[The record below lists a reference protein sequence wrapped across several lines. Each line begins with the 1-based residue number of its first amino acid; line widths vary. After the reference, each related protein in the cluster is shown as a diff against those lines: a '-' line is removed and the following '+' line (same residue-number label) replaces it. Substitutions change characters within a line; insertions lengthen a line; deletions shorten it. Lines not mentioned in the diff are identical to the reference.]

1 MHTMNKTLT
10 HKEIQALPDGSHA
23 IGGVKGLYVR
33 KRAEQTQYFL
43 RWKKDGKQQT
53 RFYAIGLSLR
63 EVREIAYRDRQLLNL
78 GLDPKEEEKKA
89 QAAKEAEIEAKRKE
103 EERRRFTFRLVSD
116 EWLKEQIQI
125 QRWKNNV
132 TGEKHAR
139 QRLNKYLLPA
149 FGDKLISEITAQDA
163 FLFFSPLWT
172 AKSGT
177 ADKLYDLLKAI
188 FNWAIAKGIYQIT
201 ENPINKRG
209 ALGILLEPLTKQRT
223 DTDNHPSLD
232 FHEVPQ
238 FIEALTKLGSP
249 SALAVA
255 FSIVTASRFKA
266 VRCAE
271 WSEIDLKN
279 KVWNIP
285 EEHDKMKGRRMR
297 QVLLSD
303 EAIELLSY
311 LPRVNNYLFPSGSH
325 LGKLS
330 ENAPSMLIR
339 GMDTQ
344 KAAIDGRGWKDFT
357 RRNGAGKIEPVRIT
371 QHGTARASFRTWAK
385 NDELGNN
392 RKFDQEAVELC
403 LLHARK
409 DTYRGAYDR
418 SQLLKERR
426 LVMKEWGAF
435 CFSALRASQK
445 EGA

>member
-1 MHTMNKTLT
+1 MNKTLT
-10 HKEIQALPDGSHA
+10 HKEIQALPAGTHA

-33 KRAEQTQYFL
+33 KRAAQTQYFL

-89 QAAKEAEIEAKRKE
+89 LAAKEAEIEAKRKE

-125 QRWKNNV
+125 QRWKNNA

-188 FNWAIAKGIYQIT
+188 FNWAIAKGTYQIT

-238 FIEALTKLGSP
+238 FIEALIKLGSP

-266 VRCAE
+266 VRCGE

-435 CFSALRASQK
+435 CFSALRPSQK

>member
-1 MHTMNKTLT
+1 MNKTLT

-188 FNWAIAKGIYQIT
+188 FNWAIAKGTYQIT

-392 RKFDQEAVELC
+392 RKFDQVAVELC

>member
-1 MHTMNKTLT
+1 MNKTLT

-188 FNWAIAKGIYQIT
+188 FNWAIAKGTYQIT

-371 QHGTARASFRTWAK
+371 QHGTARAAFRTWAK

>member
-1 MHTMNKTLT
+1 MNKTLT

-78 GLDPKEEEKKA
+78 GLDPKEEENKA

-188 FNWAIAKGIYQIT
+188 FNWAIAKGTYQIT

>member
-1 MHTMNKTLT
+1 MNKTLT

-23 IGGVKGLYVR
+23 IGGVKGLYAR

-63 EVREIAYRDRQLLNL
+63 EVREIAYKDRQLLNL
-78 GLDPKEEEKKA
+78 GLDPKEQEKKA

-188 FNWAIAKGIYQIT
+188 FNWAIAKGTYQIT

-238 FIEALTKLGSP
+238 FIEALIKLGSP

-435 CFSALRASQK
+435 CFGALRPSQK

>member
-1 MHTMNKTLT
+1 MNKTLT

-63 EVREIAYRDRQLLNL
+63 EVREIAYKDRQLLNL
-78 GLDPKEEEKKA
+78 GLDPKEQEKKA

-188 FNWAIAKGIYQIT
+188 FNWAIAKGTYQIT

-238 FIEALTKLGSP
+238 FIEALIKLGSP

-435 CFSALRASQK
+435 CFGALRPSQK

>member
-1 MHTMNKTLT
+1 MNKTLT

-103 EERRRFTFRLVSD
+103 EERRQFTFRLVSD

-188 FNWAIAKGIYQIT
+188 FNWAIAKGTYQIT

>member
-1 MHTMNKTLT
+1 MNKTLT

-188 FNWAIAKGIYQIT
+188 FNWAIAKGTYQIT

-330 ENAPSMLIR
+330 ENVPSMLIR

>member
-1 MHTMNKTLT
+1 MNKTLT

-188 FNWAIAKGIYQIT
+188 FNWAIAKGTYQIT

-330 ENAPSMLIR
+330 ENAPSMLVR

>member
-1 MHTMNKTLT
+1 MNKTLT
-10 HKEIQALPDGSHA
+10 HKEIQALPDGTHA

-33 KRAEQTQYFL
+33 KRAAQTQYFL

-63 EVREIAYRDRQLLNL
+63 EVRDIAYRDRQLLNL

-125 QRWKNNV
+125 QRCKNNA

-188 FNWAIAKGIYQIT
+188 FNWAIAKGTYQIT

>member
-1 MHTMNKTLT
+1 MNKTLT

-53 RFYAIGLSLR
+53 RFYAIALSLR

-188 FNWAIAKGIYQIT
+188 FNWAIAKGVYQIT

>member
-1 MHTMNKTLT
+1 MNKTLT
-10 HKEIQALPDGSHA
+10 HKEIQALPDGTHA

-33 KRAEQTQYFL
+33 KRAAQTQYFL

-78 GLDPKEEEKKA
+78 GLDPKEEEKKE

-149 FGDKLISEITAQDA
+149 FGEKLISEITAQDA

-188 FNWAIAKGIYQIT
+188 FNWAIAKGSYQIT

-238 FIEALTKLGSP
+238 FIEALIKLGSP

-435 CFSALRASQK
+435 CFSALRSSQK

>member
-1 MHTMNKTLT
+1 MNKTLT

-125 QRWKNNV
+125 QRWKNNA

-172 AKSGT
+172 TKSGT

-188 FNWAIAKGIYQIT
+188 FNWAIAKGVYQIT

>member
-1 MHTMNKTLT
+1 MNKTLT

-89 QAAKEAEIEAKRKE
+89 QAAKEAEIEAKRKG

-188 FNWAIAKGIYQIT
+188 FNWAIAKGTYQIT

>member
-1 MHTMNKTLT
+1 MNKTLT

-89 QAAKEAEIEAKRKE
+89 QAEKEAEIEAKRKE
-103 EERRRFTFRLVSD
+103 EERRRFTFRLVSN

-188 FNWAIAKGIYQIT
+188 FNWAIAKGVYQIT

>member
-1 MHTMNKTLT
+1 MNKTLT

-188 FNWAIAKGIYQIT
+188 FNWAIAKGTYQIT

-223 DTDNHPSLD
+223 DTNNHPSLD

>member
-1 MHTMNKTLT
+1 MNKTLT
-10 HKEIQALPDGSHA
+10 HKEIQALPDGTHA

-33 KRAEQTQYFL
+33 KRAAQTQYFL

-89 QAAKEAEIEAKRKE
+89 LAAKEAEIEAKRKE

-125 QRWKNNV
+125 QRWKNNA

-188 FNWAIAKGIYQIT
+188 FNWAIAKGTYQIT

-238 FIEALTKLGSP
+238 FIEALIKLGSP

-266 VRCAE
+266 VRCRE

-435 CFSALRASQK
+435 CFSALRSSQK

>member
-1 MHTMNKTLT
+1 MNKTLT

-63 EVREIAYRDRQLLNL
+63 EVREIAYKDRQLLNL
-78 GLDPKEEEKKA
+78 GLDPKEQEKKA

-172 AKSGT
+172 VKSGT

-188 FNWAIAKGIYQIT
+188 FNWAIAKGTYQIT

-238 FIEALTKLGSP
+238 FIEALIKLGSP

-435 CFSALRASQK
+435 CFSALRSSQK

>member
-1 MHTMNKTLT
+1 MNKTLT

-188 FNWAIAKGIYQIT
+188 FNWAIAKGTYQIT

-371 QHGTARASFRTWAK
+371 QRGTARASFRTWAK

>member
-1 MHTMNKTLT
+1 MNKTLT

-188 FNWAIAKGIYQIT
+188 FNWAIAKGTYQIT

>member
-1 MHTMNKTLT
+1 MNKTLT

-89 QAAKEAEIEAKRKE
+89 QADKEAEIEAKRKE

-188 FNWAIAKGIYQIT
+188 FNWAIAKGVYQIT

>member
-1 MHTMNKTLT
+1 MNKTLT
-10 HKEIQALPDGSHA
+10 HKEIQALPDGTHA

-33 KRAEQTQYFL
+33 KRAAQTQYFL

-103 EERRRFTFRLVSD
+103 EKRRRFTFRLVSD

-149 FGDKLISEITAQDA
+149 FGEKLISEITAQDA

-188 FNWAIAKGIYQIT
+188 FNWAIAKGSYQIT

-238 FIEALTKLGSP
+238 FIEALIKLGSP

-435 CFSALRASQK
+435 CFSALRSSQK

>member
-1 MHTMNKTLT
+1 MNKTLT

-139 QRLNKYLLPA
+139 QRLNNYLLPA

-188 FNWAIAKGIYQIT
+188 FNWAIAKGTYQIT

>member
-1 MHTMNKTLT
+1 MNKTLT

-188 FNWAIAKGIYQIT
+188 FNWAIAKGVYQIT

-209 ALGILLEPLTKQRT
+209 ALGILLEPLTKQST

>member
-1 MHTMNKTLT
+1 MNKTLT

-163 FLFFSPLWT
+163 FLFFPPLLT

-188 FNWAIAKGIYQIT
+188 FNWAIAKGVYQIT

-279 KVWNIP
+279 KVWNIS

>member
-1 MHTMNKTLT
+1 MNKTLT
-10 HKEIQALPDGSHA
+10 HKEIQALPDGTHA

-33 KRAEQTQYFL
+33 KRAAQTQYFL

-89 QAAKEAEIEAKRKE
+89 LAAKEAEIEAKRKE

-125 QRWKNNV
+125 QRWKNNA

-188 FNWAIAKGIYQIT
+188 FNWAIAKGTYQIT

-238 FIEALTKLGSP
+238 FIEALIKLGSP

-266 VRCAE
+266 VRCGE

-385 NDELGNN
+385 NDEL
-392 RKFDQEAVELC
+392 V
-403 LLHARK
+403 
-409 DTYRGAYDR
+409 
-418 SQLLKERR
+418 
-426 LVMKEWGAF
+426 
-435 CFSALRASQK
+435 
-445 EGA
+445 

>member
-1 MHTMNKTLT
+1 MNKTLT

-188 FNWAIAKGIYQIT
+188 FNWAIAKGTYQIT

-426 LVMKEWGAF
+426 LAMKEWGAF

>member
-1 MHTMNKTLT
+1 MNKTLT

-149 FGDKLISEITAQDA
+149 FGEKLISEITAQDA

-188 FNWAIAKGIYQIT
+188 FNWAIAKGVYQIT

>member
-1 MHTMNKTLT
+1 MNKTLT
-10 HKEIQALPDGSHA
+10 HKEIQALPDGTHA

-33 KRAEQTQYFL
+33 KRAAQTQYFL

-63 EVREIAYRDRQLLNL
+63 EVRDIAYRDRQLLNL

-103 EERRRFTFRLVSD
+103 EERRRFTFRLVSN

-149 FGDKLISEITAQDA
+149 FGDKLISEITAHA

-188 FNWAIAKGIYQIT
+188 FNWAIAKGVYQIT

>member
-1 MHTMNKTLT
+1 MNKTLT
-10 HKEIQALPDGSHA
+10 HKEIQALPDGTHA

-33 KRAEQTQYFL
+33 KRAAQTQYFL

-139 QRLNKYLLPA
+139 QRLNKYHLPA
-149 FGDKLISEITAQDA
+149 FGEKLISEITAQDA

-188 FNWAIAKGIYQIT
+188 FNWAIAKGSYQIT

-238 FIEALTKLGSP
+238 FIEALIKLGSP

-435 CFSALRASQK
+435 CFSALRSSQK

>member
-1 MHTMNKTLT
+1 MNKTLT
-10 HKEIQALPDGSHA
+10 HKEIQALPDGTHA

-33 KRAEQTQYFL
+33 KRAAQTQYFL

-89 QAAKEAEIEAKRKE
+89 LAAKEAEIEAKRKE

-125 QRWKNNV
+125 QRWKNNA

-188 FNWAIAKGIYQIT
+188 FNWAIAKGTYQIT

-435 CFSALRASQK
+435 CSSALRASQK

>member
-1 MHTMNKTLT
+1 MNKTLT
-10 HKEIQALPDGSHA
+10 HKEIQALPDGTHA

-33 KRAEQTQYFL
+33 KRAAQTQFFL

-89 QAAKEAEIEAKRKE
+89 LAAKEAEIEAKRKE

-125 QRWKNNV
+125 QRWKNNA

-188 FNWAIAKGIYQIT
+188 FNWAIAKGTYQIT

-238 FIEALTKLGSP
+238 FIEALIKLGSP
-249 SALAVA
+249 S
-255 FSIVTASRFKA
+255 I
-266 VRCAE
+266 
-271 WSEIDLKN
+271 
-279 KVWNIP
+279 
-285 EEHDKMKGRRMR
+285 
-297 QVLLSD
+297 
-303 EAIELLSY
+303 
-311 LPRVNNYLFPSGSH
+311 
-325 LGKLS
+325 
-330 ENAPSMLIR
+330 
-339 GMDTQ
+339 
-344 KAAIDGRGWKDFT
+344 
-357 RRNGAGKIEPVRIT
+357 
-371 QHGTARASFRTWAK
+371 
-385 NDELGNN
+385 
-392 RKFDQEAVELC
+392 KF
-403 LLHARK
+403 
-409 DTYRGAYDR
+409 
-418 SQLLKERR
+418 
-426 LVMKEWGAF
+426 
-435 CFSALRASQK
+435 
-445 EGA
+445 

>member
-1 MHTMNKTLT
+1 MNKTLT

-78 GLDPKEEEKKA
+78 GLDPKEEEKRA

-188 FNWAIAKGIYQIT
+188 FNWAIAKGTYQIT

>member
-1 MHTMNKTLT
+1 MNKTLT
-10 HKEIQALPDGSHA
+10 HKEIQALPDGTHA

-33 KRAEQTQYFL
+33 KRAAQTQYFL

-63 EVREIAYRDRQLLNL
+63 EVRDIAYRDRQLLNL

-89 QAAKEAEIEAKRKE
+89 LAAKEAEIEAKRKE

-125 QRWKNNV
+125 QRWKNNA

-188 FNWAIAKGIYQIT
+188 FNWAIAKGTYQIT

-271 WSEIDLKN
+271 WSEIDLKK

-385 NDELGNN
+385 NDELSNN

>member
-1 MHTMNKTLT
+1 MNKTLT

-188 FNWAIAKGIYQIT
+188 FNWAIAKGTYQIT

-325 LGKLS
+325 LGKLP

>member
-1 MHTMNKTLT
+1 MNKTLT
-10 HKEIQALPDGSHA
+10 HKEIQALPDGTHA

-33 KRAEQTQYFL
+33 KRAAQTQYFL

-89 QAAKEAEIEAKRKE
+89 LAAKEAEIEAKRKE

-125 QRWKNNV
+125 QRWKNNA

-172 AKSGT
+172 T

-188 FNWAIAKGIYQIT
+188 FNWAIAKGTYQIT

-238 FIEALTKLGSP
+238 FIEALIKLGSP

-266 VRCAE
+266 VRCGE

>member
-1 MHTMNKTLT
+1 MNKTLT

-188 FNWAIAKGIYQIT
+188 FNWAIAKGTYQIT

-344 KAAIDGRGWKDFT
+344 KAAIDGRGRKDFT